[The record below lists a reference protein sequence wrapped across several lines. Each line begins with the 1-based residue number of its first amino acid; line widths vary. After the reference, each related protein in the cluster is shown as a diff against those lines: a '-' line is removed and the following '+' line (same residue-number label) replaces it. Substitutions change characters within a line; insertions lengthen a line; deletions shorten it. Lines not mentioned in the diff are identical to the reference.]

1 MPICNKFRF
10 YFLAREKTRTAIED
24 FRFIQYG
31 KNEFLLRQ
39 CTRKHF
45 FLRIC
50 QSRGKGAK
58 SKWSFIARSIASKSD
73 LQFPRWTSTSD
84 FRKTILLRYLLL
96 RHWVRTAPGNGLIFC
111 NDINC
116 TAIKIELCLQWQPCN
131 HDVLN
136 QTAGLSLRDRDSL
149 TDERCT
155 VVPSYPNNTNWLN
168 NCCVGGI

>member
-1 MPICNKFRF
+1 MNF
-10 YFLAREKTRTAIED
+10 YCGNAHASTSFFEYVKAGARVLKVSD
-24 FRFIQYG
+24 H
-31 KNEFLLRQ
+31 LLHVQLPPRVT
-39 CTRKHF
+39 CSFPLLILHF
-45 FLRIC
+45 KL
-50 QSRGKGAK
+50 
-58 SKWSFIARSIASKSD
+58 
-73 LQFPRWTSTSD
+73 LSD

-136 QTAGLSLRDRDSL
+136 QIEGLSLRDGDNL